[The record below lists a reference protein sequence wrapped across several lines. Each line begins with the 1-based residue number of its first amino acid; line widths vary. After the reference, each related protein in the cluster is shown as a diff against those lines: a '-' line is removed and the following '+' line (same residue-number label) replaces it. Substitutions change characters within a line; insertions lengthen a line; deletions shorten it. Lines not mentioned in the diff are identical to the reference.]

1 MSQVSKVVEKIK
13 DDIAGKK
20 VLEAACGRAEFSV
33 CASRLAEEVFSVDMV
48 SFRLMKEV
56 KECKNLTFEQMDVTA
71 MKYEEQ
77 TFDTVVIY
85 NAIAH
90 LDTVIPE
97 TLSESKRVLKAGGV
111 VYVISS
117 FKIDKAVIEEKLIP
131 YLEKSG
137 ERYTVETDK
146 IYTYVKISVSV

>member
-1 MSQVSKVVEKIK
+1 MSQISKVIEKIK
-13 DDIAGKK
+13 NDIADKK
-20 VLEAACGRAEFSV
+20 VLEVACGQAEFSV
-33 CASRLAEEVFSVDMV
+33 CASRLAEEVFSIDMV
-48 SFRLMKEV
+48 SFRLMEEV

-71 MKYEEQ
+71 MKYEDQ
-77 TFDTVVIY
+77 TFDTVVMY

-111 VYVISS
+111 IYVISS
-117 FKIDKAVIEEKLIP
+117 FKIDKAVIEEKLVP

-137 ERYTVETDK
+137 ERYTIETDK
-146 IYTYVKISVSV
+146 TYTYVKIEV